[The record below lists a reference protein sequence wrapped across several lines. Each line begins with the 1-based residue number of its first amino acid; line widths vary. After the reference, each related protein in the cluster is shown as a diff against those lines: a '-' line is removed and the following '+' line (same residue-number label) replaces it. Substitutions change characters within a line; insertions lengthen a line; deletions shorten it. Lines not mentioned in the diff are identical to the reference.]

1 METTSSRQD
10 TESLSNR
17 GRSSYGNS
25 CKKNASCYVVFN
37 ITKNLTI
44 AKLGSVQKFRIRSMK
59 KTITDPNA
67 KFLYYLRSL
76 KCKILTLDS
85 ATYKPRL
92 ISAASTDRN

>member
-1 METTSSRQD
+1 MVIAAKRMRRVMWSLTSQ
-10 TESLSNR
+10 
-17 GRSSYGNS
+17 
-25 CKKNASCYVVFN
+25 
-37 ITKNLTI
+37 KNLTI

-76 KCKILTLDS
+76 KYKILTLDS

>member
-1 METTSSRQD
+1 
-10 TESLSNR
+10 
-17 GRSSYGNS
+17 
-25 CKKNASCYVVFN
+25 
-37 ITKNLTI
+37 
-44 AKLGSVQKFRIRSMK
+44 MK